1 MKIVG
6 ERIAEARRA
15 KGISQEDAAV
25 LADMHVTSYGVLE
38 RGSGNP
44 ALFTLV
50 RIAHALEVD
59 PGSLVAGLTKSDI
72 PGAEHMLTASQFVEE
87 RIRRAGDAKQS

>member
-6 ERIAEARRA
+6 SRIAAARRD

-38 RGSGNP
+38 RGYGNP
-44 ALFTLV
+44 SLTTLV
-50 RIAHALEVD
+50 RIAYALGVD
-59 PGSLVAGLTKSDI
+59 PGALVTGLTKSDI
-72 PGAEHMLTASQFVEE
+72 PGAEHMLTASEFVEE
-87 RIRRAGDAKQS
+87 RRRRSQQR